1 MKKRII
7 SLLLCLV
14 LTVSLVPAA
23 AAADTGDARTVTVRY
38 ASGHG
43 IDTHDYEAAFTYS
56 DDLFTRSGYTYRK
69 DLALMSMG
77 LAFAAYT
84 SKDSEKTDNYAPGN
98 RNFVSMAEQCG
109 FENIQSNKWMFQ
121 PAEADSIG
129 ISCASKTI
137 RDNGGSYTLIAV
149 GVHYNN
155 RINTLSTQ
163 VNDLRSQLYNVQNN
177 LSNQIAGISNNV
189 SDILERES
197 SLLSQ
202 FSYEVTKVDLKKQE
216 CTLAFS
222 LLPKTIGEN
231 TAVSLLVTDRSSSS
245 YTSDSPP
252 TRTADLKQDS
262 FGYLHGEVTVPL
274 SDELSVSVNFKT
286 HGETQSEELDT
297 IYNLKTQNSPV
308 LYSFNPPFSYMR
320 RDSGSPLTYQ
330 LSFEKGVD
338 YRFGSFTLGVYDDR
352 DIRTMRLEYTR
363 NGKLISTVPLEAVP
377 VSSVEEAYPVN
388 DLSDTAEA
396 TAARDLGTSYFIRYP
411 IDENALDLCI
421 RITDSPLIC
430 EMIVELS
437 DGAVLRVRLLQVQTI
452 AGGSDYYE
460 ETNYLDQALEPL
472 PFIVEY
478 PDGQN

>member
-1 MKKRII
+1 MELYEKLYELR
-7 SLLLCLV
+7 
-14 LTVSLVPAA
+14 
-23 AAADTGDARTVTVRY
+23 R
-38 ASGHG
+38 ASGMSQEELAEKLGVSRQAVSKWESGATQPELSKLIELSKLYSVSVDELLSLEHAKPEQ
-43 IDTHDYEAAFTYS
+43 DAAES
-56 DDLFTRSGYTYRK
+56 
-69 DLALMSMG
+69 
-77 LAFAAYT
+77 
-84 SKDSEKTDNYAPGN
+84 P
-98 RNFVSMAEQCG
+98 V
-109 FENIQSNKWMFQ
+109 QSNAEKA
-121 PAEADSIG
+121 PAEKLSFRDFCIQHKKIIG
-129 ISCASKTI
+129 GAAVALAA
-137 RDNGGSYTLIAV
+137 LIAV

-177 LSNQIAGISNNV
+177 LSSQIDGISNNV
-189 SDILERES
+189 SDILTRES
-197 SLLSQ
+197 SLISQ
-202 FSYEVTKVDLKKQE
+202 YSCEVKSVNLKKQE

-308 LYSFNPPFSYMR
+308 LYSFNPSFSYMR

-437 DGAVLRVRLLQVQTI
+437 DGAVLCVRLLQVQTI